1 MIKYISDVGRYPLS
15 TTFLPVPIMIMGQ
28 RESKPTDLNILQC
41 QKAITEVPSV
51 LPTVKKKK

>member
-1 MIKYISDVGRYPLS
+1 
-15 TTFLPVPIMIMGQ
+15 MIMGQ